1 MELFSPNSLNMSA
14 LGRQTLKK
22 MSNPLPEEEKFP
34 TGQEYYESYLQ
45 PLGRFLEQAEE
56 CDIQVRCKVV
66 SVARAR
72 MLKGDM
78 AQSRREKKF
87 NIFCEMTSLSGEVHI
102 KSNVS

>member
-22 MSNPLPEEEKFP
+22 MSVLLPEEEKFP
-34 TGQEYYESYLQ
+34 TGKEYYESYLQ
-45 PLGRFLEQAEE
+45 PLDRYLEKAEE
-56 CDIQVRCKVV
+56 CDIQLRCKVV

-78 AQSRREKKF
+78 AQSRRKKKF
-87 NIFCEMTSLSGEVHI
+87 NIVCEMTSLSGEVHI
-102 KSNVS
+102 KSNFS

>member
-1 MELFSPNSLNMSA
+1 MSPLQNIRTQRISLYMSS

-22 MSNPLPEEEKFP
+22 MFVLLPEEEKFP

-45 PLGRFLEQAEE
+45 PLGRYLEKAEE
-56 CDIQVRCKVV
+56 CDIQLRCKVV

-78 AQSRREKKF
+78 AQSRREKKVQHF
-87 NIFCEMTSLSGEVHI
+87 LRNDQFIW
-102 KSNVS
+102 